1 MINLL
6 ELGRPFSKREAI
18 FPYIVQIGMG
28 GTSGYVIQMV
38 AQMLSIF
45 TQNAFYLI
53 ADPDIIE
60 EKILKINSL

>member
-6 ELGRPFSKREAI
+6 ELGRPFSKRGAI

-28 GTSGYVIQMV
+28 GTGGYVIQMV

-45 TQNAFYLI
+45 TQNHSI
-53 ADPDIIE
+53 
-60 EKILKINSL
+60 